1 MNPRFDIGTPVNKQ
15 DKLGKSGKSG
25 RSSKYSHRYSPSP
38 YSPSRYSASPPPP
51 KLLSPRD
58 SVRMEPLQVT
68 IPSDI
73 KDYWY
78 KGKAFTYAWIVILI
92 VIGISLLSKW
102 SENTKQYS
110 KPFIRKVKSLI
121 EQATRWNSMAQQDTN
136 AVVQLIH
143 CNYALS
149 YAQIARSLVSD
160 SDIETITGIDIHELI
175 YYLEECQ
182 SYAVK
187 NIGTNCPAIKIE
199 GVFSAGSGWV

>member
-1 MNPRFDIGTPVNKQ
+1 MSARFDVGNAN
-15 DKLGKSGKSG
+15 
-25 RSSKYSHRYSPSP
+25 
-38 YSPSRYSASPPPP
+38 RYSANRNNDRGSAVDNPPLLRARESSQLEPMQITVPP
-51 KLLSPRD
+51 
-58 SVRMEPLQVT
+58 
-68 IPSDI
+68 DI
-73 KDYWY
+73 KDKWY
-78 KGKAFTYAWIVILI
+78 KSKAFTFAWIVVAVVVGL
-92 VIGISLLSKW
+92 GLLSKW

-110 KPFIRKVKSLI
+110 KPFMRKVNMLI

-182 SYAVK
+182 SFAVK